1 MSQIRKFL
9 FIIYKVKL
17 KKDKNVRQ
25 IINSSASIV
34 RSDVESSESNNN
46 IRAHICRR
54 IKRIGSSIELYTF
67 ISWVTWV
74 WRIRYKNSRV
84 GYIFHSWRH
93 DSNDWLTDWKRV
105 IKRENKRDKMQG
117 FGDSVKFIFE
127 QFIKNDFQYIFVV
140 NIDRTYY
147 KLS

>member
-67 ISWVTWV
+67 ISRVTWI

-84 GYIFHSWRH
+84 GHTFHSWRH
-93 DSNDWLTDWKRV
+93 DSNDWLTDRKRV
-105 IKRENKRDKMQG
+105 IKRENKRDKIQG